1 MKRGSKGVLKFS
13 VPADFK
19 KETIL
24 YYNLLNKRYSN
35 KCVFET
41 YGQLTRDNAYGSGRP
56 VGLLPTISIE
66 SLKDYIAVSHENNIN
81 FNYIFNATCLGNR
94 EFRNDT
100 ISKMEDFFEMLD
112 RLEVDYVTVAIPAV
126 IDFIKKR
133 GFKFKL
139 KASTLCGIASVNKAQ
154 KYMDFG
160 VGQFVVCE
168 DINRDF
174 DTLKQMCD
182 TFPNCVELIVNVICL
197 SHCMFRP
204 FHQNQGSHNYEQ
216 GDEGTKYYEHQ
227 CMLQRL
233 ENRSNLIK
241 MNWIRPEDLKYYC
254 EIGINLFK
262 IQGRHL
268 VNKGNIKRCVDA
280 YFNEYYDGD
289 LMLLLNCFSQT
300 SPFNVKIDNK
310 SLNGF
315 VQGFYERRKTCENN
329 CVQCSYCDSFA
340 EKAISVEDAIRKE
353 NIGKTYLQ
361 KSNLYNSY
369 MEKKQ

>member
-1 MKRGSKGVLKFS
+1 MLKFS

-19 KETIL
+19 KETI
-24 YYNLLNKRYSN
+24 YYYSLLNKRYSD

-41 YGQLTRDNAYGSGRP
+41 YGQLTEDNVYGSGRP
-56 VGLLPTISIE
+56 VGLLPTINTE
-66 SLKDYIAVSHENNIN
+66 SLKKYISVSHENGIN

-94 EFRNDT
+94 EFQSDT
-100 ISKMEDFFEMLD
+100 ISKMEKFFDLLD
-112 RLEVDYVTVAIPAV
+112 SLGVDYVTVAIPAV

-133 GFKFKL
+133 GFQFKL
-139 KASTLCGIASVNKAQ
+139 KASTLCGITNVNKAK

-160 VGQFVVCE
+160 VERFVVCE

-174 DTLKQMCD
+174 FTLKQMCN

-197 SHCMFRP
+197 SNCMFRP

-241 MNWIRPEDLKYYC
+241 MNWIRPEDLKYYR
-254 EIGINLFK
+254 ETGINLFK

-268 VNKGNIKRCVDA
+268 VNHGDIKRCVEA
-280 YFNEYYDGD
+280 YFNEYYEGD

-300 SPFNVKIDNK
+300 SPFNAKIDNK
-310 SLNGF
+310 CLNGF
-315 VQGFYERRKTCENN
+315 VQGFYEHKQTCLND
-329 CVQCSYCDSFA
+329 CAQCSYCDTYA
-340 EKAISVEDAIRKE
+340 EKAIPVEDASHKG
-353 NIGKTYLQ
+353 NIGSTYLRKKNPYTLYLEQ
-361 KSNLYNSY
+361 K
-369 MEKKQ
+369 Q